1 MDSTPEPETFAAG
14 KPPETVREYFAV
26 ELKQFRRVA
35 GVTQDQLAEQIQY
48 SAQLVSAVEN
58 CTRTPRLD
66 FAQRCDRALG
76 TGGSLSR
83 MWYMLAKEV
92 HPKWFR
98 SFVALEAEA
107 TALREYE
114 VRAVPG
120 LLQTEAYAR
129 ANLSASWP
137 PKAPEELERVLSARL
152 ERQHIMDRDNPP
164 MLWFV
169 LDESV
174 LYREV
179 GGPAVMAEQLHRLV
193 EMASRPFIGL
203 VVLPMAHAG
212 RAPMDGQF
220 ILLDLPR
227 GERYAYVEGPA
238 SGQVIVDPGDVEKC
252 ARAFEMLLAQ
262 ALPVEDSVALIL
274 RTIGERYAHPSGTS
288 LVEE

>member
-1 MDSTPEPETFAAG
+1 MASTPEPETFAAG
-14 KPPETVREYFAV
+14 KPPETVREYFAA
-26 ELKQFRRVA
+26 ELKQFRDTA
-35 GVTQDQLAEQIQY
+35 GVTQEQLGEQIRY

-66 FAQRCDRALG
+66 FAQRCDRVLK

-83 MWYMLAKEV
+83 MWHLLAKEV

-98 SFVALEAEA
+98 SYVSLEAEA
-107 TALREYE
+107 TAIHEFDLQ
-114 VRAVPG
+114 AVPG

-129 ANLSASWP
+129 ASLSASWP
-137 PKAPEELERVLSARL
+137 PKAPEELERALAARL
-152 ERQHIMDRDNPP
+152 ERQHILGRDKPP

-169 LDESV
+169 IDESA

-179 GGPAVMAEQLHRLV
+179 GSPAIMVEQLHRLV
-193 EMASRPFIGL
+193 EMAGQPFVRL
-203 VVLPMAHAG
+203 VVLPMARAG

-220 ILLDLPR
+220 TVLDLPR
-227 GERYAYVEGPA
+227 GERMAYVEGPA